1 MIPAFLLAILIS
13 LLAWRFRALSA
24 SGALAATIIGGL
36 IFGLGGWRWALLLL
50 LFFFTSSAL
59 TRAFAH
65 RKGNLSEKFAKG
77 GQRDAMQVLANGGV
91 ATICV
96 LAHLVFPQ
104 ALWPWLG
111 FAASLAAVN
120 ADTWA
125 TELGVLSPHPP
136 RRITSWQI
144 VEKGASG
151 GITLLGTSAA
161 LIGSALIALP
171 GAFLP
176 PLPISHPLLT
186 FLLITLAGLIG
197 SLIDSLLG
205 DTLQA
210 IYFCPRCRKETEH
223 FPRHRCG
230 TATLRLRGLP
240 WLDNDG
246 VNLAC
251 ALSAALL
258 ALAFAPFL
266 G

>member
-1 MIPAFLLAILIS
+1 MILAFLLALLVS
-13 LLAWRFRALSA
+13 LLAWRFRSLTI
-24 SGALAATIIGGL
+24 SGALAATVVGGL

-50 LFFFTSSAL
+50 LFFSTSSAL

-77 GQRDAMQVLANGGV
+77 GQRDAMQVIANGGV
-91 ATICV
+91 AALCA
-96 LAHLVFPQ
+96 LAHFAFPQ
-104 ALWPWLG
+104 AIWPWLG

-125 TELGVLSPHPP
+125 TELGVLSPYPP
-136 RRITSWQI
+136 RRLTSWQI
-144 VEKGASG
+144 VEEGTSG
-151 GITLLGTSAA
+151 GVTLLGTSAA
-161 LIGSALIALP
+161 LLASALIALP
-171 GAFLP
+171 AAFLP
-176 PLPISHPLLT
+176 PIPISHPLL
-186 FLLITLAGLIG
+186 FFVLVTLAGLIG

-223 FPRHRCG
+223 FPRHSCG
-230 TATLRLRGLP
+230 TATLRLRGLT

-246 VNLAC
+246 VNIAC

-258 ALAFAPFL
+258 ALAFALFF

>member
-1 MIPAFLLAILIS
+1 MILAFLLALLIS
-13 LLAWRFRALSA
+13 LLAWRFRALTVN
-24 SGALAATIIGGL
+24 GALAATVVGSL

-59 TRAFAH
+59 TRAFVH
-65 RKGNLSEKFAKG
+65 RKRKLSEKFAKG
-77 GQRDAMQVLANGGV
+77 GQRDAMQVMANGGV
-91 ATICV
+91 AALCV
-96 LAHLVFPQ
+96 LAHFAFPQ
-104 ALWPWLG
+104 ALWSWLG

-136 RRITSWQI
+136 RRITNWQI
-144 VEKGASG
+144 VEEGASG

-161 LIGSALIALP
+161 LLGSALIALP
-171 GAFLP
+171 AAFLP

-186 FLLITLAGLIG
+186 FVLVTLAGLIG

-223 FPRHRCG
+223 FPRHSCG
-230 TATLRLRGLP
+230 TATSRLRGLP

-246 VNLAC
+246 VNIAC

-258 ALAFAPFL
+258 ALAFALLF